1 MTPSGATNDA
11 FLAGLKRRALAEV
24 IRFPGIPIASLAK
37 RLTPALTPR
46 CATEVVDAM
55 IDAGELHARET
66 RREPGSDGPPLHLLS
81 DEERASVV
89 RDAAM
94 AAPTRHCF
102 APIDPA
108 RWPK

>member
-1 MTPSGATNDA
+1 
-11 FLAGLKRRALAEV
+11 
-24 IRFPGIPIASLAK
+24 
-37 RLTPALTPR
+37 
-46 CATEVVDAM
+46 
-55 IDAGELHARET
+55 
-66 RREPGSDGPPLHLLS
+66 LLS